1 MPRDTSI
8 IHLFHQFFATFFV
21 KEADFLLI
29 FGKDEETTGIFIET
43 MEYMKVLVVML
54 VFEKASYC
62 IKVMSSSCMYGQT
75 WRFVDDQIV
84 I

>member
-1 MPRDTSI
+1 M
-8 IHLFHQFFATFFV
+8 
-21 KEADFLLI
+21 KEAYFLLI
-29 FGKDEETTGIFIET
+29 FGKDEKTTGIFIEA
-43 MEYMKVLVVML
+43 MEYVKILVVML

-62 IKVMSSSCMYGQT
+62 VIVMSSSCMYSQT